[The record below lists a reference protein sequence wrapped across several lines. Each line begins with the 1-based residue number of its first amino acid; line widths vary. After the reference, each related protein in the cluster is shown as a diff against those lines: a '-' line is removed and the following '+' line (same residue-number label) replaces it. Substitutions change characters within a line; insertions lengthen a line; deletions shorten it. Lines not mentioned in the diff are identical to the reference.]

1 MTHYKLLRLTVL
13 GLFLA
18 ACIPFATAQRD
29 LSRARGLVA
38 QTHHDLRGISHHE
51 TYSGKER
58 ERYDNAL
65 RHLSEFDR
73 ELAKGKYD
81 KDRLDTAIDDI
92 NNVCKNNTLGPNER
106 DALLGDLKSLR
117 DLRAEWR

>member
-1 MTHYKLLRLTVL
+1 MTHYKLLRLMVF

-38 QTHHDLRGISHHE
+38 QTHHDLRGIAHHE

-81 KDRLDTAIDDI
+81 KDRLDAAIDDI
-92 NNVCKNNTLGPNER
+92 NNVCKNNALGPNER

>member
-1 MTHYKLLRLTVL
+1 MTLSKILRLSVL

-18 ACIPFATAQRD
+18 ACVPFAAAQRD

-38 QTHHDLRGISHHE
+38 QTHHDLRSISRRE

-58 ERYDNAL
+58 ERYQNAL
-65 RHLSEFDR
+65 RHLSDFDR
-73 ELAKGKYD
+73 ALAKGHYD

-92 NNVCKNNTLGPNER
+92 NNITKNNTLGPNER
-106 DALLGDLKSLR
+106 DALLADLRSLR